1 MKNLGKILS
10 LSKRAVA
17 QQRTRRRE
25 RVERR
30 PVVEL
35 MEPRA
40 LLSGLETGM
49 AHAIPSH
56 HAGGALVIPITE
68 SPQLHVVYQ
77 TNHAGG
83 SIGLARSVPVV
94 IASSAQGVDA
104 TTMDASTADDSGD
117 DSDDDGDGDDDG
129 DDDGD
134 GDGDG
139 DENDDENDPNPG
151 P

>member
-10 LSKRAVA
+10 LSKRVIA
-17 QQRTRRRE
+17 QQGTRRRE
-25 RVERR
+25 RVERQ
-30 PVVEL
+30 PVAEL

-40 LLSGLETGM
+40 LLSGLETGV
-49 AHAIPSH
+49 APAIPSH
-56 HAGGALVIPITE
+56 HAGAALLIPITE
-68 SPQLHVVYQ
+68 SPSLHVVYQ
-77 TNHAGG
+77 TNHSGG
-83 SIGLARSVPVV
+83 AIGLARSAPVV
-94 IASSAQGVDA
+94 IASAAQGVDA

>member
-49 AHAIPSH
+49 APAIPSH

-68 SPQLHVVYQ
+68 SPTFHVVYQ
-77 TNHAGG
+77 TNHVGR
-83 SIGLARSVPVV
+83 SIGLAES
-94 IASSAQGVDA
+94 
-104 TTMDASTADDSGD
+104 TTLETPPAVQEGHAKAIDLTPADDSGD
-117 DSDDDGDGDDDG
+117 DDDDGDGSDDDDDDDDDDDG
-129 DDDGD
+129 D
-134 GDGDG
+134 
-139 DENDDENDPNPG
+139 EVNDENDPDPG

>member
-10 LSKRAVA
+10 LSKRVIA
-17 QQRTRRRE
+17 QQGTRRRE

-40 LLSGLETGM
+40 LLSGLET
-49 AHAIPSH
+49 AVAPAIPSH
-56 HAGGALVIPITE
+56 HAGGALVIPITK
-68 SPQLHVVYQ
+68 SPPLHAVYQ
-77 TNHAGG
+77 TSHADGA
-83 SIGLARSVPVV
+83 IGLARATPVV
-94 IASSAQGVDA
+94 IAPADQGVGA
-104 TTMDASTADDSGD
+104 TTMDASSADDSGD
-117 DSDDDGDGDDDG
+117 EGDDDGDGDGDG
-129 DDDGD
+129 SDD